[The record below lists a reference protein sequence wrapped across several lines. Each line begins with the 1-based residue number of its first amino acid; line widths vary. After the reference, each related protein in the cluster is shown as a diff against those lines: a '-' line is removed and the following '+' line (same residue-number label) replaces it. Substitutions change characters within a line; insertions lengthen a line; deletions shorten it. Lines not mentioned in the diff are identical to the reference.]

1 MTVKCRAVCAT
12 RASPS
17 PIKGRASM
25 LSCSVEPK
33 LLNNTELGTTTW
45 SWCCLSSTV
54 NRRTSTRVREY
65 ASTRVREYASTPV
78 RQYASTR
85 VREYASTRVRE
96 YASTRVREYAST
108 PVREY
113 VSTPVR
119 QYASTEGREYGGAEF
134 LRHIPLQYT
143 SNNINPKH
151 TTRHFL
157 N

>member
-54 NRRTSTRVREY
+54 NRRFSTV
-65 ASTRVREYASTPV
+65 
-78 RQYASTR
+78 
-85 VREYASTRVRE
+85 
-96 YASTRVREYAST
+96 
-108 PVREY
+108 
-113 VSTPVR
+113 
-119 QYASTEGREYGGAEF
+119 EYGSVR
-134 LRHIPLQYT
+134 LDTVQYGSVRFST
-143 SNNINPKH
+143 VGYGWVRLDTVQYGSVRLG
-151 TTRHFL
+151 TVEYG
-157 N
+157 